1 MVVMILL
8 IVALFAVVSGRHYDQ
23 SCVALA
29 LVGAGI
35 SETENG
41 EALLR

>member
-8 IVALFAVVSGRHYDQ
+8 IVALFAVVFGRHYDQ

-29 LVGAGI
+29 LAGAGI

-41 EALLR
+41 KPC